1 MRKKILVKLLFIVT
15 LFTIQP
21 VMASFHLDPIHNSDY
36 YKDFRKN
43 ESPKG
48 IVFKEL
54 VGVHTVLPKNTD
66 DYTIYKKDSQENGY
80 YFKVLVHP
88 VTQMPIATSFAAE
101 NKEISKETTLVLI
114 NASKEL
120 LGKDSRVKYTTDEGG
135 PIFSEAATKCV
146 IRCNRESGCYDKP
159 NNLGASLCS
168 LNCNLDCDK
177 KTKTISQNVN

>member
-1 MRKKILVKLLFIVT
+1 MRKNLLVKLMFIVT
-15 LFTIQP
+15 LFFIQNAWANSP
-21 VMASFHLDPIHNSDY
+21 LDPIHNSDY

-66 DYTIYKKDSQENGY
+66 DYTIYKKDSQGNGY

-120 LGKDSRVKYTTDEGG
+120 LGKDSRVKYTTDKVS
-135 PIFSEAATKCV
+135 PILSESATKCN

-159 NNLGASLCS
+159 TNLGVKLCS
-168 LNCNLDCDK
+168 LNCNLECDN
-177 KTKTISQNVN
+177 KTKTISQSVN